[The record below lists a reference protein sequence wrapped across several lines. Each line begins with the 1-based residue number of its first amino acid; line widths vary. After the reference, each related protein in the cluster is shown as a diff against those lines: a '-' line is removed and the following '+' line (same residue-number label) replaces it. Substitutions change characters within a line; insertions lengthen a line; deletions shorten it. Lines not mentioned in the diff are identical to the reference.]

1 MNDANA
7 IAGKRQRTMVDE
19 IERLDDR
26 IARLHSLLGTLRGN
40 RMALSGPTPEDAQV
54 QPKEP
59 PPGNILAKMDRV
71 NDSFTLIIDQLETEA
86 QRISELLGTV

>member
-1 MNDANA
+1 MNDIGAKA
-7 IAGKRQRTMVDE
+7 LKQRSLVDE

-26 IARLHSLLGTLRGN
+26 LARLHSLLGTLRGN
-40 RMALSGPTPEDAQV
+40 RMVLAGPTPEGAQV

-59 PPGNILAKMDRV
+59 SPSNILAKMDRV

-86 QRISELLGTV
+86 QRLSELLGTV